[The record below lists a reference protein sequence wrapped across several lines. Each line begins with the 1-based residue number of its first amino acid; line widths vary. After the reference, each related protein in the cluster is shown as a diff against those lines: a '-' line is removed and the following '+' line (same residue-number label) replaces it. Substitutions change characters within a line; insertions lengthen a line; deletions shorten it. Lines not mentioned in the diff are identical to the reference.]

1 MIEPAGYVVRIE
13 RTFEAPAESVFDAW
27 TSPEVMRR
35 WYHVETDWENP
46 EVEVDLR
53 VGGRWRV
60 VMRKTDRSQVELSG
74 EYTDVDRPHRLAMT
88 CSFSDDPAGQQQL
101 VELTVSESD
110 GVTTVVM
117 INSGIPTDE
126 RRDAQR
132 WGWGGCLDLLEG
144 VLAA

>member
-13 RTFEAPAESVFDAW
+13 RTFEAPAEAVFDAW

-35 WYHVETDWENP
+35 WYHVETDWVNP

-60 VMRKTDRSQVELSG
+60 VMRKTDSSEVELSG
-74 EYTDVDRPHRLAMT
+74 EYTEIDRPHRLAMT
-88 CSFSDDPAGQQQL
+88 CTFSDDPAGQQQL
-101 VELTVSESD
+101 VELTFSESD

-117 INSGIPTDE
+117 VNSGIPTYE

-132 WGWGGCLDLLEG
+132 WGWGGCLDLLER